1 MLKQRIKL
9 RTFDKTAKI
18 NFEERT
24 PKFLCRTEVNNVSC
38 KCIPYMYHVERVVL
52 KCRCTLHPWFYQVE
66 RLLSS
71 HLNNLLINPM
81 FSFLTQLFCLLFS
94 SPYIC
99 CYFMFLS
106 QTFDGFAS
114 QIWGG
119 PRICFFWGGAL
130 INRRYFRPSTNISL
144 YLKNGAT

>member
-1 MLKQRIKL
+1 
-9 RTFDKTAKI
+9 
-18 NFEERT
+18 
-24 PKFLCRTEVNNVSC
+24 
-38 KCIPYMYHVERVVL
+38 
-52 KCRCTLHPWFYQVE
+52 
-66 RLLSS
+66 
-71 HLNNLLINPM
+71 M

-119 PRICFFWGGAL
+119 PRICFFLGGAL

-144 YLKNGAT
+144 YLKTVQHRDIWNINMNSYALYRMALFAVTLMTPNHHKPPHFRYFINAFYIVVVGRYIDFKYSKIG